1 MSSISRPPSSSLH
14 VIVNISPPSLSYAS
28 SHVVAPSR
36 RDAAAYIAP
45 AFAADVDTCIAT
57 LGGRMIVLAKRNT
70 SLAARKERP

>member
-1 MSSISRPPSSSLH
+1 
-14 VIVNISPPSLSYAS
+14 LSYAS